1 MKKLLMI
8 FSIIL
13 FITGCMNGKSKNT
26 KTVTEDITDA
36 GYSSIIRKI
45 EKREKKSEYTD
56 EYYASS
62 EYVKCT
68 YSWDKRNKRVIVL
81 GNENF
86 NEDSDIVKQ
95 SGKNIKCVYFSMYD
109 TPFEP
114 AEYTTPYELW
124 DGTLEGHY
132 IYDNNEDYLFIE
144 EIYLKI
150 NSDNTIEVAGV
161 AERTEGKD
169 ILSSRDEK
177 FKFCYKGKV
186 KEGFYTDLWK

>member
-1 MKKLLMI
+1 MKKILMI
-8 FSIIL
+8 FTVIF
-13 FITGCMNGKSKNT
+13 FITGCMNGKSNKSSP
-26 KTVTEDITDA
+26 VTEEITDA

-45 EKREKKSEYTD
+45 EKREKNPEYTD
-56 EYYASS
+56 EYYACS
-62 EYVKCT
+62 EFVKCT
-68 YSWDKRNKRVIVL
+68 YSWDKGNTRVIVL

-86 NEDSDIVKQ
+86 NEDSNVVKQ
-95 SGKNIKCVYFSMYD
+95 TGKNIKCVYFSMYE

-114 AEYTTPYELW
+114 AEYTSPYELR

-132 IYDNNEDYLFIE
+132 IYDDNEDYLFVE

-150 NSDNTIEVAGV
+150 NPDDTIEVAGV
-161 AERTEGKD
+161 AERTEGKH